1 MGKAITPQN
10 YIGHYISWCLRNSFS
25 PLSFEVLQEIFIG
38 CETNEDFALTLDALY
53 TIQLEGLKLSFMSQK
68 QKDHIQVLTV
78 RLKLRLELFKRV
90 PSATNML
97 LAYNMIEELTLKV
110 FSENSVNMDD
120 KQIERFDKL
129 KNLACGTKFINER
142 KVAFDRS
149 IEVFTKLTKIEV

>member
-1 MGKAITPQN
+1 
-10 YIGHYISWCLRNSFS
+10 
-25 PLSFEVLQEIFIG
+25 
-38 CETNEDFALTLDALY
+38 
-53 TIQLEGLKLSFMSQK
+53 MSQK